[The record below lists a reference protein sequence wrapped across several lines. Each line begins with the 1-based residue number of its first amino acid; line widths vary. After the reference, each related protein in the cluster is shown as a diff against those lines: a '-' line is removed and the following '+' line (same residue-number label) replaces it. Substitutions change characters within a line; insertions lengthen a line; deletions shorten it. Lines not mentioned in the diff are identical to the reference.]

1 MCHGIEIPEHKR
13 FGFLNQYPRSIDCH
27 ISQVMIVGI
36 LLSKSNLFCN
46 RSSFFKNSGQT
57 LLEKADLE
65 KCLLDSDDNI

>member
-1 MCHGIEIPEHKR
+1 MCHGMEIPEHKR
-13 FGFLNQYPRSIDCH
+13 FHFLNQYPRSK
-27 ISQVMIVGI
+27 MIVGI

-65 KCLLDSDDNI
+65 KCLLDSDDI